1 MKFNKTVVSVVAV
14 GHLRKRLKIFI
25 LAGFAVALM
34 LPFTLTSP
42 AQIVLPV
49 EAASGFDGLT
59 RDAASP
65 SGL

>member
-14 GHLRKRLKIFI
+14 GHLRKRLRII

-42 AQIVLPV
+42 SQIVLPV